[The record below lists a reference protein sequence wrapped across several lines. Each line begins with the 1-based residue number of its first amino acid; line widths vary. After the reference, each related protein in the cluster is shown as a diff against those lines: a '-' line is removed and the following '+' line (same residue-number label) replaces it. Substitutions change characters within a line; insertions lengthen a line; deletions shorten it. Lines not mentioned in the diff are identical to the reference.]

1 MPLHAFIRSHLHEIL
16 ARWRSGAVT
25 DVADNGHE
33 ALSSEDAEALLLALA
48 RDLEAGRSD
57 PPGTAPPEDADGST
71 CDAVRSRVARQ
82 HAGVSLDTLL
92 HATGALRTAVLR
104 HWLPGVD
111 MRDTA
116 TMDEMTRF
124 NGLIDRALSTVADA
138 RETRAREDRVR
149 LENRLQES
157 EERYRGIVTTALDYA
172 IFSTDADGIIRSW
185 PSGAHAV
192 FGWSAEET
200 IGQHAAMTF
209 TPEDRAADVPGEEM
223 RGAREHGVAP
233 DVRWHA
239 CKGGDRVFIEG
250 AMRPILGASG
260 EIAGYLK
267 VGRDATER
275 RQWDERQQALLK
287 ELQHRTR
294 NIMAV
299 VLAVFDKT
307 RLGSPDVD
315 TLATNYRRQLGA
327 LVRVQELLSHL
338 QEGDRVDFDVL
349 LRTELSAMGALD
361 EDGHGRRVALSGP
374 TGVRLRSR
382 SVQTLALAL
391 HELATNASKYG
402 ALAQPQG
409 HLAVAWRVDREDDAP
424 WLHLEWLESHVDMA
438 RAADM
443 PRGGGAGRELI
454 EYALPYQLGARTTYA
469 IGVDG
474 VRCTIAMPISE
485 TPSPQPPQR

>member
-1 MPLHAFIRSHLHEIL
+1 MCIR
-16 ARWRSGAVT
+16 
-25 DVADNGHE
+25 
-33 ALSSEDAEALLLALA
+33 
-48 RDLEAGRSD
+48 
-57 PPGTAPPEDADGST
+57 
-71 CDAVRSRVARQ
+71 
-82 HAGVSLDTLL
+82 
-92 HATGALRTAVLR
+92 
-104 HWLPGVD
+104 
-111 MRDTA
+111 
-116 TMDEMTRF
+116 
-124 NGLIDRALSTVADA
+124 DR
-138 RETRAREDRVR
+138 
-149 LENRLQES
+149 
-157 EERYRGIVTTALDYA
+157 
-172 IFSTDADGIIRSW
+172 
-185 PSGAHAV
+185 
-192 FGWSAEET
+192 
-200 IGQHAAMTF
+200 
-209 TPEDRAADVPGEEM
+209 
-223 RGAREHGVAP
+223 
-233 DVRWHA
+233 
-239 CKGGDRVFIEG
+239 
-250 AMRPILGASG
+250 
-260 EIAGYLK
+260 
-267 VGRDATER
+267 
-275 RQWDERQQALLK
+275 LK

-315 TLATNYRRQLGA
+315 TLATNYKRQLGA

-438 RAADM
+438 RAADT

-469 IGVDG
+469 IGADG

-485 TPSPQPPQR
+485 TPAPQPPRR